1 MIRPLLCAALLGA
14 APLVATP
21 AAPAQTAAQAPA
33 PSPVAPLDISARN
46 SEMLDPQGRLVY
58 WGDVNLIRGDER
70 LRADRVEAFFERRAS
85 GGTGQLRRVVA
96 TGEVFY
102 VRAGEVARG
111 DSGVYDLEAGTITLI
126 GSVVL
131 TQGCNV
137 STGDRLDADID
148 GGIARLSSGE
158 GGRVR
163 SIFFTGPEAEQAA
176 GNCPLPAVPGDG
188 PRPFPDGR

>member
-1 MIRPLLCAALLGA
+1 MIRPLLCAALLCA
-14 APLVATP
+14 APP
-21 AAPAQTAAQAPA
+21 ALAQAPG
-33 PSPVAPLDISARN
+33 PEGPLDISARN

-58 WGDVNLIRGDER
+58 WGDVNMIRGNER
-70 LRADRVEAFFERRAS
+70 LRADRVEAFFDRRP
-85 GGTGQLRRVVA
+85 GGTGQLLRVNA

-102 VRAGEVARG
+102 VRPGEVARG
-111 DSGVYDLEAGTITLI
+111 DRGVYDLEAGTITLI

-137 STGDRLDADID
+137 STGDRLDADIE
-148 GGIARLSSGE
+148 GGVARLSSSGE

-163 SIFFTGPEAEQAA
+163 SIFFTGPDAGQASSA
-176 GNCPLPAVPGDG
+176 CPMPTVPGDG

>member
-1 MIRPLLCAALLGA
+1 MIRPLLCAALLCA
-14 APLVATP
+14 APH
-21 AAPAQTAAQAPA
+21 AAASAALAQTPGQTG
-33 PSPVAPLDISARN
+33 PLDISAQN

-58 WGDVNLIRGDER
+58 WGDVNMIRGDER
-70 LRADRVEAFFERRAS
+70 LRADRVEAFFDRRS
-85 GGTGQLRRVVA
+85 GGGMGGLRRVVA

-102 VRAGEVARG
+102 VRPGEVARG
-111 DSGVYDLEAGTITLI
+111 DSGVYDLEAGTITLV

-137 STGDRLDADID
+137 STGDRLEADID
-148 GGIARLSSGE
+148 GGVARLSSGE

-163 SIFFTGPEAEQAA
+163 SIVFTGPEAEQAA
-176 GNCPLPAVPGDG
+176 GSCPLPAVPGDG

>member
-1 MIRPLLCAALLGA
+1 MIRPLLCAAMIC
-14 APLVATP
+14 
-21 AAPAQTAAQAPA
+21 AAPAALAQAPA
-33 PSPVAPLDISARN
+33 REGPLDISARN

-70 LRADRVEAFFERRAS
+70 LRADRVEAQFDRRP
-85 GGTGQLRRVVA
+85 GGGMGALLRVTA
-96 TGEVFY
+96 TGDVFY
-102 VRAGEVARG
+102 VRPGEVARG
-111 DSGVYDLEAGTITLI
+111 DSGVYDLEAGTITLV

-137 STGDRLDADID
+137 STGDRLEADLE
-148 GGIARLSSGE
+148 GGVARLSSGE

-163 SIFFTGPEAEQAA
+163 SIFFTGPEAEQ
-176 GNCPLPAVPGDG
+176 GSDCPLPAVPGDG

>member
-1 MIRPLLCAALLGA
+1 MIRPLLCAALLC
-14 APLVATP
+14 
-21 AAPAQTAAQAPA
+21 AAPASAASAGQAQP
-33 PSPVAPLDISARN
+33 PGQSGPLDISGRN
-46 SEMLDPQGRLVY
+46 SELLDPQGRLVY
-58 WGDVNLIRGDER
+58 WGDVNMIRGDER
-70 LRADRVEAFFERRAS
+70 LRADRVEAFFDRRP
-85 GGTGQLRRVVA
+85 GGTGQLLRVNA
-96 TGEVFY
+96 TGDVYY
-102 VRAGEVARG
+102 VRPGEVARG
-111 DSGVYDLEAGTITLI
+111 DRGIYDLEAGTITLI

-137 STGDRLDADID
+137 STGDRLDADIE
-148 GGIARLSSGE
+148 GGIARLSSSE